1 MRPRRFRR
9 DLPQHLVAGATP
21 AAAQPSPV
29 VQFPDKGWTEF
40 LADIGSALGA
50 DTAAWTEDDI
60 ASEFAAVLGAVDSRS
75 DLTAK
80 ALPWISSVN
89 KRSGARVRPLRA
101 TLKDMFDARSR
112 ELAAADR
119 GQAGAS

>member
-1 MRPRRFRR
+1 MGIHSRPRGRALGREGAIVLEPR
-9 DLPQHLVAGATP
+9 PIDLELPQG
-21 AAAQPSPV
+21 SPI
-29 VQFPDKGWTEF
+29 

-50 DTAAWTEDDI
+50 DTAAWTEEDVT
-60 ASEFAAVLGAVDSRS
+60 SEFAAVLGAVDSRS
-75 DLTAK
+75 NLTAK
-80 ALPWISSVN
+80 ALPWIASVN
-89 KRSGARVRPLRA
+89 RRSGARVRPLRD